1 MKNTVAIIQAR
12 MGSKRLPGKMLKKL
26 SEFSLIEW
34 TILRIKQSKKINKIV
49 LATTNLKKDDPL
61 VKAAKKYKICIF
73 RGSEKDVL
81 GRFFKAAKK
90 MKAKNIIRICGDQ
103 PFTDPEELD
112 KLIRVFYSRK
122 CDYVCNMENKMN
134 NKYADGFGA
143 EMFSFKILK
152 KLNNIAQ
159 SPSDREHVTIF
170 IWKNLKLFKV
180 FCIPAPKGLNH
191 PQLKFFINT
200 NKDFN
205 KIKDLILKGN
215 INIFSS
221 AKKIIKMK
229 MKFS

>member
-90 MKAKNIIRICGDQ
+90 MKAKN
-103 PFTDPEELD
+103 
-112 KLIRVFYSRK
+112 S
-122 CDYVCNMENKMN
+122 
-134 NKYADGFGA
+134 
-143 EMFSFKILK
+143 
-152 KLNNIAQ
+152 NI
-159 SPSDREHVTIF
+159 
-170 IWKNLKLFKV
+170 
-180 FCIPAPKGLNH
+180 
-191 PQLKFFINT
+191 
-200 NKDFN
+200 
-205 KIKDLILKGN
+205 
-215 INIFSS
+215 
-221 AKKIIKMK
+221 
-229 MKFS
+229 